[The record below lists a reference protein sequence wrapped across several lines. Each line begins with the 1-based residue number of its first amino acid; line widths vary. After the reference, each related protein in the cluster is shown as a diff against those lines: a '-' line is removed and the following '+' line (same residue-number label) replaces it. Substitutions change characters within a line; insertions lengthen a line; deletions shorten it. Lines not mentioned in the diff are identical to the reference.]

1 MINKHV
7 LEELRR
13 RPISTGSVRLML
25 CGHCRRFMCAVDAD
39 RPYCPECNPVFGK
52 KKEIDYLHPADLEA
66 LKLFVDPIEVKGEIA
81 YGVSAGLMYYP
92 EYVNQRPRDA
102 VEPGKPARSGRRIF
116 SVVAPTREQAESDF
130 IAEVRGFFRLRIQE
144 WIDVWEG
151 RKMSGAVTGRM
162 TSGATP
168 TLETMKDLAARSTP
182 FERSTTYTERA
193 YLTDVA
199 LPKDAY
205 GLPIGVREKL
215 KATENSED
223 PEVRKMII
231 NILVEQ
237 GILMQH
243 IVRLSQE
250 ERVDMICSYRGSL
263 VSRSLQKII
272 DNPGVPAADI
282 VKGREPARVRVM
294 HRLRAV
300 HETETMMAR
309 KLVTLLLMEQG
320 EDLNYIRSLPMDRCV
335 ELVLRNMD
343 RYLFG
348 KDLMSMVVAN
358 TATNR
363 SPIDVL
369 RLYLDKL
376 PENHPEVLLT
386 P

>member
-1 MINKHV
+1 MINKQV
-7 LEELRR
+7 LDELRR

-66 LKLFVDPIEVKGEIA
+66 LKLFVDPIEVNGEIA

-92 EYVNQRPRDA
+92 EYVNQQPRDA

-116 SVVAPTREQAESDF
+116 SVAAPTREQAEADF
-130 IAEVRGFFRLRIQE
+130 IAQVRGFFSLRIQE

-151 RKMSGAVTGRM
+151 RKMSGVVTGRM
-162 TSGATP
+162 TSGATTAFNNLP
-168 TLETMKDLAARSTP
+168 RRDSKEPVEEGRV
-182 FERSTTYTERA
+182 
-193 YLTDVA
+193 YLSDVA
-199 LPKDAY
+199 LPKDAG
-205 GLPIGVREKL
+205 GLPLGVREKL

-223 PEVRKMII
+223 PAVRQMII
-231 NILVEQ
+231 TILVEQ

-243 IVRLSQE
+243 IFPLSQE
-250 ERVDMICSYRGSL
+250 QRVETICSYRGSL
-263 VSRSLQKII
+263 VSRTLQKII
-272 DNPGVPAADI
+272 DNPGVPVADI

-294 HRLRAV
+294 HRLRIV

-320 EDLNYIRSLPMDRCV
+320 EDLTYIKSLPMDRCV